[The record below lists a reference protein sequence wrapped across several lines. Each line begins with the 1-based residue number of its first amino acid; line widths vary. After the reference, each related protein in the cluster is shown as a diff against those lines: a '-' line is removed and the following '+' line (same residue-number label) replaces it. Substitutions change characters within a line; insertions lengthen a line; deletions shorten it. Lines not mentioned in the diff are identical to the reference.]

1 MPVELRDMK
10 VDFLSLVSKGANG
23 KRIIWKAGQS
33 PAPDGKTAGDKKPEG
48 ADAFETPLRKL
59 VKSDE
64 KRMVYGIVY
73 GPGQVDSQG
82 EYAEKGE
89 IEKAAYGFMKGL
101 RLLNVDAQHD
111 FDPKAAFVAESW
123 ITKGADPLF
132 PDEPE
137 GSWAVGIRVED
148 EALWASVKKG
158 ELAGLSMAGYAAKV
172 RKGEDG
178 VLAKMEQFFT
188 RLLKAVEGAEAK
200 NAQPRQPAETK
211 PGAGAPTGEEAA
223 ETEAVE
229 KVAKALEGIPALV
242 EAVAKLD
249 GRLKALEA
257 ATPGRMSKGVD
268 GGAADDSYGF
278 L

>member
-1 MPVELRDMK
+1 MRQEAMSRMPVELRDMK
-10 VDFLSLVSKGANG
+10 VDFISLVSKGANG
-23 KRIIWKAGQS
+23 KRIIWKAG
-33 PAPDGKTAGDKKPEG
+33 DERPEG

-64 KRMVYGIVY
+64 KRVVYGIVY

-82 EYAEKGE
+82 EYAERGE

-111 FDPKAAFVAESW
+111 FDPRAAFVAESW
-123 ITKGADPLF
+123 LTKGADPLF

-172 RKGEDG
+172 RKGEEG
-178 VLAKMEQFFT
+178 LLAKMEQLLA
-188 RLLKAVEGAEAK
+188 RLLKAAEGAEAK
-200 NAQPRQPAETK
+200 NAQPGQSAEAE
-211 PGAGAPTGEEAA
+211 PGAGTPTGEAAA
-223 ETEAVE
+223 EAEAVA
-229 KVAKALEGIPALV
+229 KIAKALEGIPALT
-242 EAVAKLD
+242 ESIAKLD
-249 GRLKALEA
+249 ERIKALET
-257 ATPGRMSKGVD
+257 ATPGQMSKGVD
-268 GGAADDSYGF
+268 GNGADDGSYGF

>member
-23 KRIIWKAGQS
+23 KRIIWKAV
-33 PAPDGKTAGDKKPEG
+33 GDKPEG

-64 KRMVYGIVY
+64 KRVVYGVVY
-73 GPGQVDSQG
+73 SPGQVDSQG
-82 EYAEKGE
+82 EYAERGE

-148 EALWASVKKG
+148 ESLWASVKKG

-200 NAQPRQPAETK
+200 NAQPGQPAETK
-211 PGAGAPTGEEAA
+211 PGAGAPAGEEAA
-223 ETEAVE
+223 EAEAVE
-229 KVAKALEGIPALV
+229 KIAKALEGIPALA

-257 ATPGRMSKGVD
+257 ATPGQMSKGVD
-268 GGAADDSYGF
+268 GGADDGVSF

>member
-1 MPVELRDMK
+1 MPTELRDMK

-33 PAPDGKTAGDKKPEG
+33 PTPDGKTGGDKPEG

-64 KRMVYGIVY
+64 KRVVYGIVY
-73 GPGQVDSQG
+73 SPGQVDSQG
-82 EYAEKGE
+82 EYAERGE

-148 EALWASVKKG
+148 ESLWASVKKG

-178 VLAKMEQFFT
+178 VLAKMEQLLA
-188 RLLKAVEGAEAK
+188 RLLKGAEEAEK
-200 NAQPRQPAETK
+200 NAQPGKSADSESS
-211 PGAGAPTGEEAA
+211 AGAPAGEEAA
-223 ETEAVE
+223 EAEAVE
-229 KVAKALEGIPALV
+229 KIAKALEGIPALT

-249 GRLKALEA
+249 GRLKALET
-257 ATPGRMSKGVD
+257 ATPGQMSKGMD
-268 GGAADDSYGF
+268 SGADDGVSF

>member
-1 MPVELRDMK
+1 MELRDMK

-23 KRIIWKAGQS
+23 KRIIWKAG
-33 PAPDGKTAGDKKPEG
+33 DKRPEG

-73 GPGQVDSQG
+73 SPGQVDSQG

-132 PDEPE
+132 PDEP
-137 GSWAVGIRVED
+137 VGIRVED

-158 ELAGLSMAGYAAKV
+158 ELAGLSMAGYATKV

-178 VLAKMEQFFT
+178 VLAKMEQFFA
-188 RLLKAVEGAEAK
+188 RLIKAVEGVEAK
-200 NAQPRQPAETK
+200 NAQPGQPAETK
-211 PGAGAPTGEEAA
+211 PGAGAPAGEEAA
-223 ETEAVE
+223 EAEAVE
-229 KVAKALEGIPALV
+229 KIAKALEGIPALV
-242 EAVAKLD
+242 ETVAKLD
-249 GRLKALEA
+249 ERIKALET
-257 ATPGRMSKGVD
+257 ATPGQMSKGLD
-268 GGAADDSYGF
+268 GGAADGSYGF

>member
-10 VDFLSLVSKGANG
+10 VDFISLVSKGANG
-23 KRIIWKAGQS
+23 KRIIWKAG
-33 PAPDGKTAGDKKPEG
+33 DKRPEG

-64 KRMVYGIVY
+64 KRVVYGIVY

-89 IEKAAYGFMKGL
+89 IERAAYGFMKGL

-148 EALWASVKKG
+148 EALWESVKKG

-200 NAQPRQPAETK
+200 NAQPGQPAETK
-211 PGAGAPTGEEAA
+211 PGAGAPAGEEAA
-223 ETEAVE
+223 EAEAVE
-229 KVAKALEGIPALV
+229 KIAKALEGIPALV

-257 ATPGRMSKGVD
+257 ATPGQMSKGVD
-268 GGAADDSYGF
+268 SGADDGVSYGF

>member
-1 MPVELRDMK
+1 MRQEAMSGMPVELRDMK
-10 VDFLSLVSKGANG
+10 VDFISLVSKGANG
-23 KRIIWKAGQS
+23 KRIIWKAG
-33 PAPDGKTAGDKKPEG
+33 DERPEG

-64 KRMVYGIVY
+64 KRVVYGIVY

-82 EYAEKGE
+82 EYAERGE

-111 FDPKAAFVAESW
+111 FDPRAAFVAESW
-123 ITKGADPLF
+123 LTKGADPLF

-172 RKGEDG
+172 RKGEEG
-178 VLAKMEQFFT
+178 LLAKMEQLLA
-188 RLLKAVEGAEAK
+188 RLLKAAEGAEAK
-200 NAQPRQPAETK
+200 NAQPGQSAEAV
-211 PGAGAPTGEEAA
+211 PGAGAPAGEAA
-223 ETEAVE
+223 AEAEAVE
-229 KVAKALEGIPALV
+229 KITKALEGIPALT
-242 EAVAKLD
+242 ESIAKLD
-249 GRLKALEA
+249 ERIRALET

-268 GGAADDSYGF
+268 GNGADDGSYGF